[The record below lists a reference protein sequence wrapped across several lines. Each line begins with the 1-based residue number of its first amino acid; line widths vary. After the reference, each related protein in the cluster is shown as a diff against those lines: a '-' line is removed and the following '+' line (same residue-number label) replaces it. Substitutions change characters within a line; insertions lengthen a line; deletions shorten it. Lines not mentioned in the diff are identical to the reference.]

1 MKDDDQRQGPKELR
15 LTGTIVRGI
24 GGASGQAFSDGVG
37 SIARQTQFFER
48 KGVPRASQWF
58 KGTINIDLTPL
69 EFQIIRADYEVTAAW
84 HPEHPAFEETFWLV
98 DVTLEFQ
105 GTRYPAYIYYPLPS
119 AMKVHPDSTMELLT
133 QRIEGL
139 RYEGQATVLIPEDSI
154 RLKP

>member
-1 MKDDDQRQGPKELR
+1 MTTSAKVPKSLGLPEK
-15 LTGTIVRGI
+15 
-24 GGASGQAFSDGVG
+24 SYEE
-37 SIARQTQFFER
+37 FER

-105 GTRYPAYIYYPLPS
+105 GTRYPAYLYYPRRP
-119 AMKVHPDSTMELLT
+119 
-133 QRIEGL
+133 R
-139 RYEGQATVLIPEDSI
+139 
-154 RLKP
+154 